1 MVLVSADCFSVLFG
15 PRWVVFDVRRLVSGV
30 VWSPLGGFR
39 VRRLVLGVVWSPLCG
54 SGVRRLVLGVV
65 WSPLCGFDVRR
76 LVSGV
81 VWSPLGGSDHMH
93 DSNIG
98 CLVGVDGDLGFWW
111 YV

>member
-1 MVLVSADCFSVLFG
+1 MSADWFSVLFG
-15 PRWVVFDVRRLVSGV
+15 PRWVV
-30 VWSPLGGFR
+30 
-39 VRRLVLGVVWSPLCG
+39 
-54 SGVRRLVLGVV
+54 
-65 WSPLCGFDVRR
+65 FDVRR